1 MVSVKTEKILGEER
15 RNLLLDIL
23 SKADKPITGGEL
35 ASTTNVSRQ
44 VIVQDV
50 SLLKAK
56 NYPILATSQGYV
68 FLNNQHD
75 QTKLVERII
84 ACKHA
89 PERTK
94 EELSILVDHGVVVKD
109 VIVEHQVYGELT
121 ASIMVGNR
129 NDVNEF
135 VKKINRYNASY
146 LSQLTGGL
154 HLHTLQADSLD
165 KIDLACKVLDEE
177 GFLVKE

>member
-1 MVSVKTEKILGEER
+1 MKAEKLLGEER
-15 RNLLLDIL
+15 RNHLLELL

-44 VIVQDV
+44 VIVQDI

-56 NYPILATSQGYV
+56 NYPIMATSQGYV
-68 FLNNQHD
+68 YLNKQND
-75 QTKLVERII
+75 QTQVIERII

-89 PERTK
+89 PELTK
-94 EELSILVDHGVVVKD
+94 EELSIIVDHGVFVKD
-109 VIVEHQVYGELT
+109 VIVEHPVYGDLT

-135 VKKINRYNASY
+135 IKKIDRNNASY
-146 LSQLTGGL
+146 LLQLTGGL
-154 HLHTLQADSLD
+154 HLHTLQADSQEKLDRVCEELD
-165 KIDLACKVLDEE
+165 KL
-177 GFLVKE
+177 GMLVQD

>member
-1 MVSVKTEKILGEER
+1 MIVVKAEKVLGEER
-15 RNLLLDIL
+15 RNLLLDLL
-23 SKADKPITGGEL
+23 SKAHKPITGGEL

-44 VIVQDV
+44 VIVQDI

-56 NYPILATSQGYV
+56 NHPIMATSQGYV
-68 FLNNQHD
+68 YLNNQND
-75 QTKLVERII
+75 QNKLVERII

-89 PERTK
+89 PERTQ
-94 EELSILVDHGVVVKD
+94 EELSIIVDHGVFVKD
-109 VIVEHQVYGELT
+109 VIVEHQVYGDLT

-135 VKKINRYNASY
+135 IKKIERYNATY

-154 HLHTLQADSLD
+154 HLHTLQADSLEKLDRACEELD
-165 KIDLACKVLDEE
+165 KVGVLIQD
-177 GFLVKE
+177 

>member
-1 MVSVKTEKILGEER
+1 VKTDKILGEER
-15 RNLLLDIL
+15 RNLLLDLL
-23 SKADKPITGGEL
+23 SKSDRPITGGEL

-44 VIVQDV
+44 VIVQDI

-56 NYPILATSQGYV
+56 NYPIMATSQGYL
-68 FLNNQHD
+68 FLNNQND
-75 QTKLVERII
+75 ESTLVERII
-84 ACKHA
+84 ASKHA

-94 EELSILVDHGVVVKD
+94 EELLIIVDHGVFVKD

-135 VKKINRYNASY
+135 IKKIDQNNASY

-154 HLHTLQADSLD
+154 HLHTLQADSLEKLD
-165 KIDLACKVLDEE
+165 RACDELE
-177 GFLVKE
+177 KLGFLIQE